1 MNNILNDFNTW
12 LMLTLAVL
20 SVGDT
25 VAGTLSALEKH
36 TLKSAISKRGLLD
49 KLKVYIALLTLW
61 ACVEIMSFAVD
72 ATELKLAM
80 SGFVVIAII
89 NEINSL
95 AEIMGSNY
103 TEAVHNF
110 TNIIKKEGEKKD
122 GSK

>member
-25 VAGTLSALEKH
+25 VAGTLAALEKH
-36 TLKSAISKRGLLD
+36 SLKSAISKRGLLD

-61 ACVEIMSFAVD
+61 ACVEIMSVAVD

-95 AEIMGSNY
+95 AEIMGSDY

-110 TNIIKKEGEKKD
+110 TSIIKQEGEKKD